1 MLWHYFLDYLTLK
14 LWYYENLLFL
24 AITGETKTVASLR
37 RRITFITI
45 FGIYL
50 IEFIF
55 PFNFNFYKIIH
66 SRGSLSSNIAS
77 LFGVKFENIFI
88 SVSLKI
94 DNCLWTISLFSITS
108 HITDSM
114 DFLIPSTF
122 ALLYSQTKRS
132 YGGGYSLMR
141 ISLQ

>member
-1 MLWHYFLDYLTLK
+1 MIIFF
-14 LWYYENLLFL
+14 FL

-66 SRGSLSSNIAS
+66 SRGSLSWNIAS
-77 LFGVKFENIFI
+77 LFGVKFEHIFI

-94 DNCLWTISLFSITS
+94 DNCLWTISLLSITS

-122 ALLYSQTKRS
+122 ALLYSQTKCS
-132 YGGGYSLMR
+132 YGGGYSLLR